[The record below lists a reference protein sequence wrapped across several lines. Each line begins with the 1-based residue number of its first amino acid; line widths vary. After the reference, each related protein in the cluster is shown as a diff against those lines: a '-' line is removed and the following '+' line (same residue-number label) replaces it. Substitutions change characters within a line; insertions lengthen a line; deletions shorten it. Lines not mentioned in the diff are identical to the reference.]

1 MNNIYNWIRNRMK
14 VLYVWDYT
22 LNALITNSEGGDEMG
37 GQMAVGAFQTACE
50 ASPNKQQID
59 MWLNEGKSNLW
70 ISRELQSRFN
80 EKISD
85 KAVGKYRKY
94 RDNMIQQQL
103 EQDPNFQKKMDYA
116 NQQLI
121 DGISKMRTVN
131 VIDHLADTI
140 EQCAGMLE
148 DAKFNDIQIRN
159 AQDMRFV
166 SMTMLD
172 AIKLYG
178 DTMLKMQRFNEVD
191 KDPSLL
197 KPQTI
202 NVNIRGALTDILKGA
217 MADGENGGYAL
228 IDKLRAGINGKPVE
242 IIDYQDAEDVHEVD
256 DSTDMSADVIEYSS
270 KKDGE
275 N

>member
-1 MNNIYNWIRNRMK
+1 
-14 VLYVWDYT
+14 
-22 LNALITNSEGGDEMG
+22 MG
-37 GQMAVGAFQTACE
+37 GQMAVGMFQTACE

-94 RDNMIQQQL
+94 RDTMIQQQL
-103 EQDPNFQKKMDYA
+103 EQDPNFQKKMNYA
-116 NQQLI
+116 NQQLV

-131 VIDHLADTI
+131 VIDHLANTI
-140 EQCAGMLE
+140 EQCAGMLDE
-148 DAKFNDIQIRN
+148 AKMNEIQIKN

-178 DTMLKMQRFNEVD
+178 DMMLKMQRFNEVD
-191 KDPSLL
+191 KDPTLL

-217 MADGENGGYAL
+217 MNDNHEGYAL
-228 IDKLRAGINGKPVE
+228 IDKLRAGIAGKQVE
-242 IIDYQDAEDVHEVD
+242 
-256 DSTDMSADVIEYSS
+256 VIEYRNVDESEDNIIQQGMMQLIEKNRRTFEERNNREGKNLS
-270 KKDGE
+270 VILRRL
-275 N
+275 

>member
-1 MNNIYNWIRNRMK
+1 
-14 VLYVWDYT
+14 
-22 LNALITNSEGGDEMG
+22 MG

-242 IIDYQDAEDVHEVD
+242 IIDYQDAEDVHEVN
-256 DSTDMSADVIEYSS
+256 DSTDMSADVIEYNSN
-270 KKDGE
+270 KGGE

>member
-1 MNNIYNWIRNRMK
+1 
-14 VLYVWDYT
+14 
-22 LNALITNSEGGDEMG
+22 
-37 GQMAVGAFQTACE
+37 
-50 ASPNKQQID
+50 
-59 MWLNEGKSNLW
+59 
-70 ISRELQSRFN
+70 
-80 EKISD
+80 
-85 KAVGKYRKY
+85 
-94 RDNMIQQQL
+94 
-103 EQDPNFQKKMDYA
+103 MDYA

-242 IIDYQDAEDVHEVD
+242 VIDYQDAEDVHEVD
-256 DSTDMSADVIEYSS
+256 DSTDMSADVIEYTSS
-270 KKDGE
+270 KDGE

>member
-1 MNNIYNWIRNRMK
+1 
-14 VLYVWDYT
+14 
-22 LNALITNSEGGDEMG
+22 MG

-131 VIDHLADTI
+131 VIDPLADTI

-228 IDKLRAGINGKPVE
+228 IDKLRAGINGKPVGVVEYKE
-242 IIDYQDAEDVHEVD
+242 IEDIPDTVVSTDDVHITNM
-256 DSTDMSADVIEYSS
+256 DSQDTPAVHSNIIEYNS